1 MAHPPATT
9 TASPTIRRRRALL
22 TASVF
27 TLASWRLRQMWRL
40 LLIAGLGNIAAVLLV
55 CIVPLFTQ
63 VALGAGLHAVL
74 ADQGAGQIRVTAF
87 GTAPTRQDTEVVQRQ
102 LDQIMTN
109 NMGSYLTQGTPQ
121 FSVSLPL
128 LPLTTGD
135 TSSAGQGNTPLGE
148 IQVFGA
154 DIAQAAQHYTLVDG
168 RLPLASS
175 RDLEIALAQSDASQL
190 KVRVGSILHAMIPG
204 PSQAQSPTLD
214 LHLVG
219 IFMPPPDFGRFEGQQ
234 FIGGPRFGSGR
245 VDVGPRGPNFYV
257 ALASNDTLFNV
268 IASSGSSSQDK
279 QGGPPPTLS
288 WTYQLNVS
296 RVTTST
302 LNDLLDRLGRVQ
314 TDVPG
319 QLSGSQGLQ
328 GVFLDSGAYQA
339 LGNFRTETIVLQIPL
354 LLILLQVIAL
364 VLLFVNMMAEVLVE
378 HEAESIAVLRSR
390 GATRRQIFNSFT
402 LHNIG
407 LSLIALIVG
416 PLAAI
421 PLVRFLSLRS
431 LPAQSQ
437 NAVDALSGNP
447 LAVAYG
453 LRWYVL
459 VAVVAA
465 GFAMIFSTNRA
476 ASKNVLA
483 LRRENARSTTKPF
496 WQRLN
501 LDLIFGGLSLLG
513 YAGYSLAIR
522 QVSPR
527 IQLIL
532 SPLSLIA
539 ALVMLVAAA
548 LLFLRLLP
556 ILLTIGSRLST
567 RGRGAA
573 SMLALTQMARAPR
586 QPIRMTLLLALS
598 TGFTLFTLIYS
609 GSQAQRLV
617 DAAAFQVGADFS
629 GTIPVSATKNV
640 TVADLTAKYR
650 QIPGVTSATVG
661 YTADL
666 TPNNDAAG
674 LPVRLFAV
682 DSDTYAQ
689 SASWTDQDSTQP
701 LSTLMAQLR
710 AARATA
716 ASTDSVPAVLDDA
729 TWQAFHLSPGAQF
742 TMQPP
747 GYDSQSM
754 RFVAVA
760 RIHYLPTV
768 YDSFQGGGFSGAN
781 GGVLVDYQ
789 SYAAVYA
796 HDLTTSAGPAANMA
810 WIATRDDAA
819 SVASVR
825 KALGT
830 GELALDNLQDRRQIT
845 DAARDNPLQIDMAN
859 TLLIGAATAL
869 LLALI
874 AIWVGSWLN
883 ARRRLVNFAVLRAL
897 GTTPAQLRAMLVWEQ
912 VIVYIAGL
920 ALGLV
925 LGWVLSLTALP
936 LLLFVDLV
944 TGGNFTNTP
953 NVPPARV
960 ILPGGTLALAL
971 GVLVGICL
979 LALVLTMTALARL
992 SLGQTLRLN
1001 ED

>member
-1 MAHPPATT
+1 MAQPPATT
-9 TASPTIRRRRALL
+9 TAAPTIRRRRAVL

-27 TLASWRLRQMWRL
+27 TLAAWRLRQMWRL

-63 VALGAGLHAVL
+63 VALGAGLRAVL
-74 ADQGAGQIRVTAF
+74 TNEPGGTQIRVTA
-87 GTAPTRQDTEVVQRQ
+87 GGAVPTRQDADALQQR
-102 LDQIMTN
+102 LGQIIVGD
-109 NMGSYLTQGTPQ
+109 MGSYVMGSAPQ
-121 FSVSLPL
+121 FSVSLPIL
-128 LPLTTGD
+128 SLTAHDSSTGGQ
-135 TSSAGQGNTPLGE
+135 TSSAPRL
-148 IQVFGA
+148 IQVYGA
-154 DIAQAAQHYTLVDG
+154 DIAQTAQSYPIIDG
-168 RLPLASS
+168 RLPSPTS
-175 RDLEIALAQSDASQL
+175 RNLEIALSQPDASALNAQ
-190 KVRVGSILHAMIPG
+190 VGTILHASIPG
-204 PSQAQSPTLD
+204 PPEAQAPALD
-214 LHLVG
+214 LHVVG
-219 IFMPPPDFGRFEGQQ
+219 IFMPPSASASQQLRGGSAFGPGRGF
-234 FIGGPRFGSGR
+234 GPYE
-245 VDVGPRGPNFYV
+245 GPNVYA
-257 ALASNDTLFNV
+257 ALASNDTLFST
-268 IASSGSSSQDK
+268 IASSGLNASSQDK
-279 QGGPPPTLS
+279 LGGPPPS
-288 WTYQLNVS
+288 MAWAYQLDVS
-296 RVTTST
+296 RITTSS
-302 LNDLLDRLGRVQ
+302 LGDLLDRLGKLQ

-319 QLSGSQGLQ
+319 QLSGSPGLQ
-328 GVFLDSGAYQA
+328 GIFLDQGANQA
-339 LGNFRTETIVLQIPL
+339 LGNFRIQTIVFQIPL

-364 VLLFVNMMAEVLVE
+364 VLLFVNMMAGLLVE
-378 HEAESIAVLRSR
+378 HEAESIAVLRTR

-437 NAVDALSGNP
+437 NAVDALAGNP
-447 LAVAYG
+447 FAVAYG

-459 VAVVAA
+459 VAVVAS
-465 GFAMIFSTNRA
+465 GFAMIVSTNRA

-496 WQRLN
+496 WQRLH

-513 YAGYSLAIR
+513 YAGYVLAIR

-556 ILLTIGSRLST
+556 ILLAIGSRLST

-598 TGFTLFTLIYS
+598 TGFTVFTLVYS
-609 GSQAQRLV
+609 ASQAQRLV
-617 DAAAFQVGADFS
+617 ETAAFQVGADFY
-629 GTIPVSATKNV
+629 GTIPASATTNV

-666 TPNNDAAG
+666 DPDHDSAG
-674 LPVRLFAV
+674 LPVTLFAV

-689 SASWTDQDSTQP
+689 SASWTDQDSTQS
-701 LSTLMAQLR
+701 LSALMAQLR

-716 ASTDSVPAVLDDA
+716 ASADSVPAVLDDA

-760 RIHYLPTV
+760 RIHYLPRI
-768 YDSFQGGGFSGAN
+768 YDSFQGGGFSGGA

-796 HDLTTSAGPAANMA
+796 HDLAAAAGPTANVA
-810 WIATRDDAA
+810 WIATRDDT
-819 SVASVR
+819 SSLASVR
-825 KALGT
+825 KALST
-830 GELALDNLQDRRQIT
+830 GDLALGNLQDRRQLID
-845 DAARDNPLQIDMAN
+845 DARTNPLQIDMAN

-869 LLALI
+869 VLALI
-874 AIWVGSWLN
+874 AIWAGSWLN

-897 GTTPAQLRAMLVWEQ
+897 GTTPAQLRGMLVWEQ

-936 LLLFVDLV
+936 LLLFVELA
-944 TGGNFTNTP
+944 TGGNFINTP

-971 GVLVGICL
+971 GVIVGICL